1 MNIQIFIPP
10 VIGAAIGYITNDI
23 AIKML
28 FRPRRPVYIGKFR
41 LPLTPGLIPR
51 EKSRIAKSIGSV
63 ISEQLL
69 DKDTIR
75 SVLSSETMINR
86 IRAGIERI
94 IDANRAND
102 DTIEQALL
110 KFAPQELVDATV
122 SDLKKELSELIH
134 RKITEYPFGAAI
146 SKTVLLKLTEKINT
160 GPFGLFSGFIDDTLV
175 ENVSQSIGEHIDK
188 AIAENSEDII
198 RSLIDRELDK
208 IKYYK
213 ISYVL
218 DKYSSK
224 LPTLVD
230 FIMNSYITVIEN
242 HLTHILRSLNV
253 AKIVE
258 DKIESF
264 DVVQLEEMILSIMKK
279 ELKAIVRLGAVLGFI
294 MGWINL
300 LIKI

>member
-1 MNIQIFIPP
+1 MDLQIFIPP
-10 VIGAAIGYITNDI
+10 MVGAAIGYITNDI

-28 FRPRRPVYIGKFR
+28 FRPRHPVYIGKFR
-41 LPLTPGLIPR
+41 VPLTPGLIPR

-63 ISEQLL
+63 VSEQLL
-69 DKDTIR
+69 DKDTVR
-75 SVLSSETMINR
+75 RVLTSENMTNR
-86 IRAGIERI
+86 MRAGIERI
-94 IDANRAND
+94 IDTNRSNN
-102 DTIEQALL
+102 DTIEQVLL

-122 SDLKKELSELIH
+122 SDLKNELSELIH
-134 RKITEYPFGAAI
+134 RKITEYPFGATI
-146 SKTVLLKLTEKINT
+146 SKTVLLKLTERIST
-160 GPFGLFSGFIDDTLV
+160 GTLGLFSGFIDDTLI
-175 ENVSQSIGEHIDK
+175 EHVSQSIGEHIDT

-198 RSLIDRELDK
+198 RSLIDKELDK

-213 ISYVL
+213 ISYIL

-224 LPTLVD
+224 LPMLID

-242 HLTHILRSLNV
+242 HLTHILRSINV
-253 AKIVE
+253 AKIIE

-264 DVVQLEEMILSIMKK
+264 DVVQLEEMIFSIMKK
-279 ELKAIVRLGAVLGFI
+279 ELKAIVRLGALLGFV

>member
-69 DKDTIR
+69 DKDTVR

-102 DTIEQALL
+102 DTIEQVLL

-134 RKITEYPFGAAI
+134 RKITEYPFGADI
-146 SKTVLLKLTEKINT
+146 SKTVLLKLTEKINA

-175 ENVSQSIGEHIDK
+175 GNVSQSIGEHIDK

-198 RSLIDRELDK
+198 RSLIDKELDK

>member
-1 MNIQIFIPP
+1 MNYQIFIPP
-10 VIGAAIGYITNDI
+10 IVGAAIGYITNDI

-28 FRPRRPVYIGKFR
+28 FRPRHPVYIGKFR
-41 LPLTPGLIPR
+41 IPLTPGLIPR

-63 ISEQLL
+63 VSEQLL

-75 SVLSSETMINR
+75 SVLTSENMINR
-86 IRAGIERI
+86 MRAGIERI
-94 IDANRAND
+94 IDTNRSNN

-110 KFAPQELVDATV
+110 KFAPKELVDATV
-122 SDLKKELSELIH
+122 SDLKNELSELIH
-134 RKITEYPFGAAI
+134 RKITEYPFGATI
-146 SKTVLLKLTEKINT
+146 SKSVLLKLTEKINT
-160 GPFGLFSGFIDDTLV
+160 GTFRLFSGFLDDSLV
-175 ENVSQSIGEHIDK
+175 EHISQGIGEHIDK

-198 RSLIDRELDK
+198 RSLINKELDK

-218 DKYSSK
+218 DKYSTK
-224 LPTLVD
+224 LPMLTD

-242 HLTHILRSLNV
+242 HLTHIVRSINV
-253 AKIVE
+253 AKIIE

-264 DVVQLEEMILSIMKK
+264 DVVQLEEMIFSIMKK

-300 LIKI
+300 LIQI